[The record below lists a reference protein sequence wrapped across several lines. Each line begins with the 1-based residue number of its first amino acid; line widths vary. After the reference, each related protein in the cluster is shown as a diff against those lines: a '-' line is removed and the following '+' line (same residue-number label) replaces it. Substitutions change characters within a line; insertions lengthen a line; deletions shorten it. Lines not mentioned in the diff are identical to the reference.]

1 MKVKTMGS
9 TRADRINEREQK
21 RMGDD
26 QREKVRD
33 QSYIKQYNIQSVL
46 AMLKQ
51 YQPISRTEIARR
63 TGMSPTSITRIVTA
77 LLNQGL
83 IYESSGEQR
92 SGRGRKATNL
102 MMNADGVYSV
112 GIHLERSVIRLCV
125 MNLADETLYCA
136 EALVDGECTP
146 EKMAEEAKQLFDRM
160 PENAV
165 EDKKRIS
172 AVGVCLSGQIDTW
185 QGKLMSSSWLNWN
198 DVELEAIFSRT
209 FGMTA
214 CVENDVKAC
223 LIGEKVRMG
232 IPDET
237 DTVYLLVDKGIGMAA
252 TNMGLMVRGANNEA
266 GEIEDIPVG
275 KGHTLSDYIRQDRL
289 IARAKAFDSAVGSLD
304 AIIWEQKQGRKWAD
318 ELLAEFRESL
328 ECVVQMIDCIYNPD
342 KLVIGGSNVYKLYP
356 DIAEKMG
363 CKSVCLGNNYE
374 ESCMTG
380 AGLIAMRKAVVDRI
394 GHNFE

>member
-1 MKVKTMGS
+1 VKVKTVGS
-9 TRADRINEREQK
+9 TGAGRINGGEPK
-21 RMGDD
+21 RVGDD
-26 QREKVRD
+26 LREKVRD
-33 QSYIKQYNIQSVL
+33 QSYIKQYNIQSVM

-51 YQPISRTEIARR
+51 YQPISRTEIARL

-102 MMNADGVYSV
+102 MVNADGVYSI
-112 GIHLERSVIRLCV
+112 GIHLEHSVIRLCV
-125 MNLADETLYCA
+125 MNLADEVLYCA
-136 EALVDGECTP
+136 ETLVDGECTP
-146 EKMAEEAKQLFDRM
+146 EKMAAEARALFDRM

-172 AVGVCLSGQIDTW
+172 AVGICLSGRIDTW
-185 QGKLMSSSWLNWN
+185 QGRVMKSSWLNWN
-198 DVELEAIFSRT
+198 NVELDDVFSRA

-252 TNMGLMVRGANNEA
+252 TNMGLMVRGASNEA
-266 GEIEDIPVG
+266 GEIEDIPFG
-275 KGHTLSDYIRQDRL
+275 KGRTLSDYIRQDRL
-289 IARAKAFDSAVGSLD
+289 IARAKAFDCGIGSLD
-304 AIIWEQKQGRKWAD
+304 AIIWEQKQGREWAD
-318 ELLAEFRESL
+318 ELLGEFREAL
-328 ECVVQMIDCIYNPD
+328 ESTVRMIDCVYNPD
-342 KLVIGGSNVYKLYP
+342 KLVIGGTNVHKLYP
-356 DIAEKMG
+356 DIVEKMA
-363 CKSVCLGNNYE
+363 CESVCLGNNYE

-394 GHNFE
+394 GHTLE